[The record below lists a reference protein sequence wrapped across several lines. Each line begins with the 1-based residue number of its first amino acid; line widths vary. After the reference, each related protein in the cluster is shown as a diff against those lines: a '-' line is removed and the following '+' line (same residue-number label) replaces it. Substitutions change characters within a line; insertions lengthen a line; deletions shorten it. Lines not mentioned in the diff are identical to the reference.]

1 MAQEIKTTKVVN
13 MIDGEY
19 EIPIEAIYPVRIA
32 KAAETRSIAV
42 YGGKRLAVQ
51 AFEVAVDYNGGAE
64 VYPQIQEQADCL
76 LMRAGFLPKA
86 KYQLGYSTVTIVD
99 KKGNSYNET
108 WLCRQKGLTESLVPI
123 MVTGHSKGVK
133 KIQIALL
140 QSKRP
145 IVYMIDRKTG
155 KPNLFVWAT
164 KKVEVGKDKIVMPT
178 YVNLGSLGKETVKAG
193 IECHNIKFV
202 QNLML
207 EDANDIDVKAGIKA
221 PAVRIYTLGFDSPS
235 TQRKGYFVLMK
246 ADIDANNIENE
257 AAYAATRNEVVNSI
271 GANVLELMDSLS
283 MNKNVPADKLV
294 KKVGRP
300 SLVFTNSARGAK
312 PTVMA
317 FLCGKFKQNEIEF
330 ADGFGFVAE
339 SLIRRTLQL
348 HGFEDVTSVC
358 GTGLQCR
365 LVTSKGYVLTVS
377 QHGMAALIRGALAKI
392 NPDNITINNVIRVDI
407 NDSEAVHKAAIAI
420 ENGDYSDKIIL
431 VGPKGCGLSEVEYF
445 ADSNMLK
452 AAFDFDKAIETS
464 IMEMCH
470 PAHDC
475 FTSSQILESAI
486 TVPNY
491 YESVMAIAK
500 ETIDKIFTI
509 KAESSF
515 THKDVSNFDT
525 FADGFL
531 AKLNPEFIFADKA
544 LAKSQIQT
552 MAKAAANRI
561 NNVRFDIEGGY
572 VKALPDLGGFFSISL
587 LNYGEVYS
595 PDLKKYI
602 DKTVMVVR
610 YPHTAT
616 SEFAMV
622 KVIGLDELKKRVF
635 DKIDNKDFAM
645 ALWHMVKTIKKGQIL
660 LPSIGDPTLVAKL
673 GGSDFDG
680 DGVMAITDDRILE
693 MYKHLTE
700 GAVEFKPRKAVD
712 DLKYDK
718 FAPETARLY
727 GILNGNPSTGE
738 VVNHFYLL
746 RSLLY
751 DINNGLSQKDWD
763 KFIFHILNFDNQ
775 REKDMINDDHKIT
788 RYGDKTYASREFLT
802 AGPDNA
808 SEITDLVAMA
818 KSGMQINNDEID
830 QFVDSI
836 VVKNTSLRNLKNLKV
851 VLESLDPAGASIVG
865 RIIDAV
871 KTGEKVTVPFAF
883 LSDFVRNGAKI
894 DCAYNKES
902 QLLTISSNVGFSDNW
917 KDFKFVGRKR
927 PIVYVTKNPLYYV
940 KKDLVA
946 YVNQKIAD
954 LTQKVNS
961 YSLTSKKVTGLP
973 GAVGEAMAC
982 LCTSLMMAQ
991 TKTSLSEVSIPKV
1004 ELSRYGVSMFRAVT
1018 ANLDSNVRYLTAK
1031 YSSAIYKD
1039 NQLDGFG
1046 RFYQTLG
1053 AESVLYA
1060 LGGNDLQVKTE
1071 IFARRNNTV
1080 GIEGEEVVLINGMSD
1095 KFFAADKITAN
1106 GYLAFEQGRTYI
1118 VSSMKEMAQKA
1129 IDASIKENKIV
1140 LKIKKV
1146 NLAALSN
1153 KTEAAMVRLP
1163 LSEQIV
1169 HLQRLAGSASKVKN
1183 VRFAASSKATGGVV
1197 TEMNRPDRIVVTDS
1211 NGNDF
1216 VACFVYDY
1224 SFIGPDGK
1232 MNNAFSLNL
1241 NGRKIII
1248 DYVIMTG
1255 DKEGHIFGRLC

>member
-1 MAQEIKTTKVVN
+1 MAQQEIKTTKVVN

-42 YGGKRLAVQ
+42 YGGKRMAVQ
-51 AFEVAVDYNGGAE
+51 AFEVAVDYNGGAK

-76 LMRAGFLPKA
+76 LMREGFLPEA

-99 KKGNSYNET
+99 KKGNSHNET
-108 WLCRQKGLTESLVPI
+108 WLCRQKGLTEALVPVMI
-123 MVTGHSKGVK
+123 TGNSKGVK

-145 IVYMIDRKTG
+145 IIYMVNRKTG
-155 KPNLFVWAT
+155 KPSFLVWAT
-164 KKVEVGKDKIVMPT
+164 KQIEIGKDKITMPT
-178 YVNLGSLGKETVKAG
+178 YVDLGSLGKETIKAG
-193 IECHNIKFV
+193 IECHNIKFI

-207 EDANDIDVKAGIKA
+207 EDANDADVKAGIKA
-221 PAVRIYTLGFDSPS
+221 PTVRVYTLGFDSPS

-257 AAYAATRNEVVNSI
+257 AAYTATRNKIVNSI
-271 GANVLELMDSLS
+271 GANVLDLMDSLS
-283 MNKNVPADKLV
+283 MDKDVPAEKLV

-317 FLCGKFKQNEIEF
+317 FLCSKFEQNEVEF

-339 SLIRRTLQL
+339 SLVHRTLLL
-348 HGFEDVTSVC
+348 HGFEDVTNVC

-377 QHGMAALIRGALAKI
+377 QHGMSALIRTTLAKI
-392 NPDNITINNVIRVDI
+392 APDNVTINNVVRIDI
-407 NDSEAVHKAAIAI
+407 NDNEAVHRAAMAI
-420 ENGDYSDKIIL
+420 ENGDYTNKIVL

-515 THKDVSNFDT
+515 THKDVGNFDV

-531 AKLNPEFIFADKA
+531 AKLNPEFIFADKT
-544 LAKSQIQT
+544 LAKRQIQT
-552 MAKAAANRI
+552 LAKAAANRI

-572 VKALPDLGGFFSISL
+572 VKALPDLGGFFSVGL

-595 PDLKKYI
+595 PDLKKHI
-602 DKTVMVVR
+602 GKTIMMVR

-622 KVIGLDELKKRVF
+622 KVIGLDELKKRIF
-635 DKIDNKDFAM
+635 GNIDNKDFAM
-645 ALWHMVKTIKKGQIL
+645 ALWHMVKAIKKGQIL

-680 DGVMAITDDRILE
+680 DGVMAITDNRILE

-700 GAVEFKPRKAVD
+700 GAVKFKPEKAGD
-712 DLKYDK
+712 DLKYDR

-727 GILNGNPSTGE
+727 GILNGNPDTGE

-763 KFIFHILNFDNQ
+763 KFIYHILNFDEQ
-775 REKDMINDDHKIT
+775 KEKDMIKDDHEMTK
-788 RYGDKTYASREFLT
+788 YGDKVYPSRRFLT
-802 AGPDNA
+802 TGPDA
-808 SEITDLVAMA
+808 SEVINLVAMA
-818 KSGMQINNDEID
+818 KSGMQINNDEINL
-830 QFVDSI
+830 FVDSI
-836 VVKNTSLRNLKNLKV
+836 VTNETSLRNLKNLKV
-851 VLESLDPAGASIVG
+851 ILDSLDPAGASVVG

-883 LSDFVRNGAKI
+883 LSDFIRNGAKI
-894 DCAYNKES
+894 DCTYDKNS
-902 QLLTISSNVGFSDNW
+902 QLLTISNNAGFSDNW
-917 KDFKFVGRKR
+917 RDFKFVGRKR

-940 KKDLVA
+940 KRDLVA
-946 YVNQKIAD
+946 YANQKIVD
-954 LTQKVNS
+954 LIQKINS
-961 YSLTSKKVTGLP
+961 YDLTSKKVNGLP
-973 GAVGEAMAC
+973 GAVGEGMAR
-982 LCTSLMMAQ
+982 LCTSLMTAQ

-1018 ANLDSNVRYLTAK
+1018 ANLENNVRYLAAK

-1039 NQLDGFG
+1039 GQLDGFG

-1060 LGGNDLQVKTE
+1060 LNGNDLQVKTE
-1071 IFARRNNTV
+1071 IFARRNNII
-1080 GIEGEEVVLINGMSD
+1080 GIEGEEIVLINGMSN

-1106 GYLAFEQGRTYI
+1106 GRLAFEQGRAYI

-1146 NLAALSN
+1146 NLDTLSN
-1153 KTEAAMVRLP
+1153 KAEAAMVRLP
-1163 LSEQIV
+1163 LAEQV
-1169 HLQRLAGSASKVKN
+1169 THLQRLAGSASKAKN
-1183 VRFAASSKATGGVV
+1183 VRFVASTKATGGVV
-1197 TEMNRPDRIVVTDS
+1197 TEINRPDRIVVTDN

-1216 VACFVYDY
+1216 VACFVNDY
-1224 SFIGPDGK
+1224 SFIGSDGK
-1232 MNNAFSLNL
+1232 MNNSFSLNL
-1241 NGRKIII
+1241 NGHKIDI

-1255 DKEGHIFGRLC
+1255 DKEGHIFGRIC